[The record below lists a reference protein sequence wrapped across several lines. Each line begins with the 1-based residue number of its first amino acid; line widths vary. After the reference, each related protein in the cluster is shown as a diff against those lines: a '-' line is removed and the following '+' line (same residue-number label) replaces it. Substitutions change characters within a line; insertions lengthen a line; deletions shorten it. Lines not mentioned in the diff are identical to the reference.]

1 MVRLILAKGR
11 RPLGKKAA
19 KKRSH
24 LIAKCPSV
32 LVMASLKFPSL
43 DLLSFIF
50 RDESSR

>member
-11 RPLGKKAA
+11 RPLGKKAT
-19 KKRSH
+19 KKGSH
-24 LIAKCPSV
+24 LIAECPSV

-50 RDESSR
+50 SESSR